1 MAPPSDDDSGV
12 EREHESHREQREGDD
27 GDRRVAETGG
37 GRGRRHGCIV
47 VVIPATRVG
56 WAATGGEAQD
66 MASAPQTRDRSRSGW
81 GTVFALVALAE
92 GFTWAGLLIGMFL
105 KYVTETTEAGV
116 ALFGMLHGIVFVVYV
131 LVTLIVWWRLRWSV
145 PVGLLA
151 LVASVPPLT
160 TVPFE
165 IWAQRRGL
173 LRATPRD

>member
-1 MAPPSDDDSGV
+1 
-12 EREHESHREQREGDD
+12 
-27 GDRRVAETGG
+27 
-37 GRGRRHGCIV
+37 
-47 VVIPATRVG
+47 
-56 WAATGGEAQD
+56 

-81 GTVFALVALAE
+81 GTAFALVALAE